1 MILIPNLEIMTS
13 TALLLIKVVVDS
25 LTCYK
30 KQPRPGLFD
39 LCWYVVSLAGGS
51 S

>member
-25 LTCYK
+25 LLV
-30 KQPRPGLFD
+30 RPGLFD